1 MFIETTDGAW
11 PSDRKTVLI
20 VGGIRY
26 AVGQIARKELRDDV
40 LAFAAGL
47 AERRPFTP
55 EFGCEPLFNVE
66 FVGDAFMAY
75 TWRPRSRGQWLWWLG
90 SIKVAS
96 KPEKL
101 DDALAYLN
109 DYAASLKPV

>member
-1 MFIETTDGAW
+1 MLIETTDGPW
-11 PSDRKTVLI
+11 PSDRKTAVI

-26 AVGQIARKELRDDV
+26 PVGRVSSEELRDDV

-47 AERRPFTP
+47 AERRPFSP

-75 TWRPRSRGQWLWWLG
+75 TWRPRFRGEWLCWLG

-96 KPEKL
+96 KLEKL
-101 DDALAYLN
+101 DDALRYLK
-109 DYAASLKPV
+109 DYAASLQPV

>member
-1 MFIETTDGAW
+1 MLIETTDGPW
-11 PSDRKTVLI
+11 PSDRKTAVI

-26 AVGQIARKELRDDV
+26 PVGQISAEELRNDV

-47 AERRPFTP
+47 AGRRPFTP

-66 FVGDAFMAY
+66 FVDGAFMAY
-75 TWRPRSRGQWLWWLG
+75 TWRPRFRGEWQGWLG
-90 SIKVAS
+90 SIKMTS

-101 DDALAYLN
+101 DDAVAYLE
-109 DYAASLKPV
+109 DYAATLKAL